1 MPYKILMVCLG
12 NICRSPMAH
21 GLLQQKVLQRK
32 LDWEVDSA
40 GTSSYHKG
48 ELPDKRAIACM
59 KRHGIDITYQHSRP
73 VTLADLQYYDRI
85 FVMDQSN
92 LHDVSEMAGT
102 EDELEKISL
111 IMGLVDERRAE
122 DVPDPY
128 YGPGEKGFELVY
140 EMLDRATDVLVEKY
154 TAK

>member
-85 FVMDQSN
+85 FVMDRSN
-92 LHDVSEMAGT
+92 LHDVFEMAGT

-111 IMGLVDERRAE
+111 IMGLVDERSAG